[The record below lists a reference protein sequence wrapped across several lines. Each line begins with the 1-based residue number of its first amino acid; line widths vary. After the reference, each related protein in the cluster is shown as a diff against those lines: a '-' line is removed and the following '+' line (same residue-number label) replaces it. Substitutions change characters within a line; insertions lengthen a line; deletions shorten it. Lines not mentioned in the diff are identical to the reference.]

1 MMRTGIVILI
11 AQLLSE
17 CQYFYKV
24 YMAAQFQLIECSLFC
39 ITPKVVCVC
48 PKGEKYA
55 NVHSTNYSNTSAV
68 AKGHIVLEG

>member
-1 MMRTGIVILI
+1 MVRMGIVILI

-17 CQYFYKV
+17 SQYFYKI
-24 YMAAQFQLIECSLFC
+24 YMAVQFQMIKCSLFC

-55 NVHSTNYSNTSAV
+55 NVHSTNYSNTTP
-68 AKGHIVLEG
+68 IPQL